1 VIDVQRNRIA
11 VPRQVAFAFQAA
23 HSAVQAREKAISEAK
38 LYSEK
43 TLSETAGSVAT
54 ELLKVLHDK
63 DANTNRTEQ
72 LWLHLAGRAQEQIA
86 DARAYRTRVVE
97 TAKANADYLRQILP
111 EYRKHPKLVIQRIY
125 KDAIEQIIENADEKI
140 IMQPAQTH
148 GGTEIRVQL
157 NRDPTLKSKESE
169 KP

>member
-1 VIDVQRNRIA
+1 
-11 VPRQVAFAFQAA
+11 
-23 HSAVQAREKAISEAK
+23 
-38 LYSEK
+38 
-43 TLSETAGSVAT
+43 
-54 ELLKVLHDK
+54 
-63 DANTNRTEQ
+63 
-72 LWLHLAGRAQEQIA
+72 LAGKAQEQIA

-97 TAKANADYLRQILP
+97 TARANADYLRQILP

-125 KDAIEQIIENADEKI
+125 KDAMEQIIENADEKI